1 MIDAY
6 DEEALE
12 GWRYPCGYAPSSGLA
27 PYKVAVLPLSKKL
40 KIKRTKCFA
49 ILNQHFMCTSDS
61 TGSIGKR
68 YRRQDEIG
76 TPFCVTID
84 FDTAN
89 DQSVTI
95 RDRDSMK
102 QIRLPITELVNYFT
116 VKCFY

>member
-1 MIDAY
+1 MDSY
-6 DEEALE
+6 DEETLAE
-12 GWRYPCGYAPSSGLA
+12 GDTRVVMHLLPSLA
-27 PYKVAVLPLSKKL
+27 PYKMAVLPLSKKL
-40 KIKRTKCFA
+40 EDKA
-49 ILNQHFMCTSDS
+49 NEVLSILNQHFLCTTDS

-89 DQSVTI
+89 DQSVTV

-102 QIRLPITELVNYFT
+102 QIRLPITELVSYFR